1 MLATLWQ
8 PFYACNDFHVF
19 HKSNHYFGDSFLKN
33 CCIFLQIIPFII
45 SHYFP
50 WGNKRAQ
57 KRIVSKLLIFVTKH
71 LRLFCCKGSNSNIFT
86 ALPIRKAKSDPAVS
100 SLNAKSWNSFSLPD
114 VWGLHIQRGWA
125 CCPRCRID
133 PDIPVHVLEWWNIYA
148 PPDEIFLRDFFQ
160 NSEEN
165 TCFGYSPLPDLKT
178 CRMKITLPVWGW
190 RGMIHCPLGFDHA
203 VKSHLCHDINEST
216 WNKIIL
222 SNLFKRKKLE
232 LCNF

>member
-1 MLATLWQ
+1 MWQ
-8 PFYACNDFHVF
+8 
-19 HKSNHYFGDSFLKN
+19 
-33 CCIFLQIIPFII
+33 
-45 SHYFP
+45 
-50 WGNKRAQ
+50 
-57 KRIVSKLLIFVTKH
+57 H

-86 ALPIRKAKSDPAVS
+86 ALPTRKAKSDPAVS

-114 VWGLHIQRGWA
+114 VWGLHIQRGWTR
-125 CCPRCRID
+125 CPRCRID

-148 PPDEIFLRDFFQ
+148 PPDEIFFRDFFQ

-190 RGMIHCPLGFDHA
+190 RSMIHCPLGFDHA
-203 VKSHLCHDINEST
+203 VKSHLCHDIHEST

-222 SNLFKRKKLE
+222 SDLFKNTRKKLE